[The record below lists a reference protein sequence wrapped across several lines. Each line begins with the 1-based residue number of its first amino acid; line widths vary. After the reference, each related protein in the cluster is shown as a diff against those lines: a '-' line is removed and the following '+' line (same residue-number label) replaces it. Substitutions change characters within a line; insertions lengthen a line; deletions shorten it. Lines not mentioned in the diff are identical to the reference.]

1 MNKALYT
8 NMTGMRLLG
17 SIKFQK
23 CHVLLAQC
31 FIVYKGLPHTF
42 YNLILRET
50 MGGELGIYH
59 LPHFTDEGSLGELTF
74 LLDCCVPGT
83 CHKEAHLGLT
93 MTLRNRY
100 HYLPQ
105 RSGSLGLRS

>member
-31 FIVYKGLPHTF
+31 FIVYKGLAHTF
-42 YNLILRET
+42 SNLILRET

-59 LPHFTDEGSLGELTF
+59 YPILQMSHPCVTIGKTMALTIWAFVSKVTALFFTEEDY
-74 LLDCCVPGT
+74 
-83 CHKEAHLGLT
+83 
-93 MTLRNRY
+93 R
-100 HYLPQ
+100 Q
-105 RSGSLGLRS
+105 

>member
-1 MNKALYT
+1 MSPVMNKALYT

-31 FIVYKGLPHTF
+31 FIVYKGLAHTF
-42 YNLILRET
+42 SNLILRET

-59 LPHFTDEGSLGELTF
+59 YPILQMRVEAGGCAVRASPGRLGSL
-74 LLDCCVPGT
+74 
-83 CHKEAHLGLT
+83 AQ
-93 MTLRNRY
+93 
-100 HYLPQ
+100 PQ
-105 RSGSLGLRS
+105 RRGTSP